1 VSIRQKANR
10 TGDDLQQDLY
20 AVLGV
25 TRAASEE
32 DVEEAFQRLKPDED
46 VLEAYKVLSHPR
58 RRMRYDCFGFRAR
71 RRRQA
76 GVAPSIP
83 SIEIPLEW
91 YEAERGA
98 SVRSAFAEPALCAAC
113 SGRGYEQGVAPDV
126 CPRCLGVGHLDPPDD
141 DPEEFHVLDVTACL
155 ACEGRG
161 VGPLPRCAVC
171 SGIGSTVVERAVTVR
186 VPPGLQDGD
195 ELHVDGVGRPFVLR
209 VGSRPRDSKIVLA
222 LAAVALL
229 CAVSYLAYLL
239 LK

>member
-1 VSIRQKANR
+1 VSLRQKPNR

-71 RRRQA
+71 RRRRA
-76 GVAPSIP
+76 GVAPGIP
-83 SIEIPLEW
+83 PIEIPLKW
-91 YEAERGA
+91 YDAERGV
-98 SVRSAFAEPALCAAC
+98 SVRSEFAEPALCVVC

-126 CPRCLGVGHLDPPDD
+126 CPRCLGVGHLDPPED
-141 DPEEFHVLDVTACL
+141 DPEEFHVLDVTVCL

-161 VGPLPRCAVC
+161 FGPLPRCAVC

-195 ELHVDGVGRPFVLR
+195 ELHIEGVGRPFVLR

-229 CAVSYLAYLL
+229 CAVAYLLYLL

>member
-1 VSIRQKANR
+1 VSIRQQRNR
-10 TGDDLQQDLY
+10 TGDDMQQDLY

-76 GVAPSIP
+76 GVAPGIP
-83 SIEIPLEW
+83 SIEIPLKW

-98 SVRSAFAEPALCAAC
+98 SVRVEFAEPALCAAC
-113 SGRGYEQGVAPDV
+113 RGRGYEQGVAPDV
-126 CPRCLGVGHLDPPDD
+126 CPRCLGVGHLEPPED

-161 VGPLPRCAVC
+161 FGPVPRCAVC

-186 VPPGLQDGD
+186 VPAGLQSGD
-195 ELHVDGVGRPFVLR
+195 ELQVDGVSRPFALR
-209 VGSRPRDSKIVLA
+209 VGARPRDSKLVLL
-222 LAAVALL
+222 LAAVALIG
-229 CAVSYLAYLL
+229 AVSYFAYLL
-239 LK
+239 LT